1 MKACQVFYLCPANK
15 QGMSQNT
22 FKPTNT
28 FKNATETEPKKKSL
42 TKLAPSRKFVLASG
56 ILSVSLSIF
65 LIVALTSYLFT
76 GSADQSLVESGQD
89 TGLREAGR
97 ETENWAGYL
106 GAWTAHF
113 LIFKGLGYAMFLV
126 PFWLLNFGYRLIFKK
141 SLVLIPGFDWKVAS
155 LLVWG
160 SLLLGNLVFYTG
172 SEEIFGSVSGAVGYE
187 LAAFLNELIGW
198 PSWIL
203 TLALGIVLGLYVFH
217 WNPEKWFASRKKIR
231 PAQVNGSGILS
242 SEPEDTEDNVAVETE
257 KNSNTQNSGDNSP
270 TSLTGTQ
277 VLEDETLSDRKSY
290 PAQENTSSKILIS
303 EIQDLKIEVGA
314 DSSDREIQDTSALEQ
329 NLSAEQLQE
338 KFGLFDPTLEL
349 SGYKFPPLE
358 LLQHHGTQDLEIN
371 TEEIEYNKNR
381 IIETLQHYNITIASI
396 KATVGPTVT
405 LFEIVPDAGIRISKI
420 KSLEDDIAMSLEA
433 LGIRIIAPIPGKGT
447 IGIEV
452 PTKNRV
458 MVSTRSV
465 MATEKFMKSDMD
477 LPIVLGKTISNE
489 VFIADL
495 AKMPHLLMAGA
506 TGQGK
511 SVGINVLLTSLLYK
525 KHPSQL
531 KLVLVDPK
539 KVEMAL
545 YSKLERHF
553 LAALPDAEECI
564 ITDTKKVV
572 NTLNSLCIEMDT
584 RYNLLKDAGC
594 RNIKE
599 YNQKFRERRL
609 NPENGHRFL
618 PFIVLIIDELAD
630 LMMTAGK
637 EVETPI
643 ARLAQLARAIGIH
656 LIVATQR
663 PSVNVI
669 TGIIKANF
677 PARLSFRVSS
687 RIDSRTILDQG
698 GADQLVPGGDM
709 LLSMGSDIIRIQCPF
724 ISTSEVENI
733 CEYIGNQR
741 GYEMAYLLPEA
752 QGDETGSSSDFD
764 PSELDP
770 LLEEAA
776 RLIVAHQQGSTSLI
790 QRKMKLGYNRAGRL
804 IDQMESLGIVGP
816 FEGSKARQVL
826 VDEYR
831 LEQLLGDLR

>member
-1 MKACQVFYLCPANK
+1 
-15 QGMSQNT
+15 MSQNT
-22 FKPTNT
+22 FKASNT
-28 FKNATETEPKKKSL
+28 FKSPAEPESPKKTSSVS
-42 TKLAPSRKFVLASG
+42 LAPGRKFLLVSG
-56 ILSVSLSIF
+56 ILGISLSIF
-65 LIVALTSYLFT
+65 LIIALISFLFT
-76 GSADQSLVESGQD
+76 GQADQSLIESGSD
-89 TGLREAGR
+89 TSLRDAGK
-97 ETENWAGYL
+97 EMENWAGLL
-106 GAWTAHF
+106 GAYAAYY
-113 LIFKGLGYAMFLV
+113 LIFKGMGLGMILV
-126 PFWLLNFGYRLIFKK
+126 PFWILNVGYK
-141 SLVLIPGFDWKVAS
+141 LVFRKALFLIPQFDLKIF
-155 LLVWG
+155 
-160 SLLLGNLVFYTG
+160 SLLLWIATASGLFIYTTSLEAG
-172 SEEIFGSVSGAVGYE
+172 LSWLPGAVGYE
-187 LAAFLNELIGW
+187 IATFLMEMMGW
-198 PSWIL
+198 GSWL
-203 TLALGIVLGLYVFH
+203 FLGVLGVVMGVFIFH
-217 WNPEKWFASRKKIR
+217 WNPERLLGTGPIKAKENKKQPSPKTETPVNEAFEPEEPEEELPKNVALVSPIEEEDDLESVSLPTSVHNDGPDEKKIIATTQDLQIEIGASRTDK
-231 PAQVNGSGILS
+231 
-242 SEPEDTEDNVAVETE
+242 
-257 KNSNTQNSGDNSP
+257 
-270 TSLTGTQ
+270 
-277 VLEDETLSDRKSY
+277 
-290 PAQENTSSKILIS
+290 
-303 EIQDLKIEVGA
+303 EIE
-314 DSSDREIQDTSALEQ
+314 DTSALTES
-329 NLSAEQLQE
+329 LTAEQLQE

-358 LLQHHGTQDLEIN
+358 LLQHHGTGEVEIN
-371 TEEIEYNKNR
+371 TDEIEFNKNR

-452 PTKNRV
+452 PTKNRQ
-458 MVSTRSV
+458 MVSSRSV
-465 MATEKFMKSDMD
+465 MATEKFIKSDMD

-489 VFIADL
+489 VYIADL
-495 AKMPHLLMAGA
+495 AKMPHLLVAGA

-531 KLVLVDPK
+531 KFVLVDPK
-539 KVEMAL
+539 KVEMSL

-572 NTLNSLCIEMDT
+572 NTLNSLCIEMDS

-599 YNQKFRERRL
+599 YNQKFKERRL

-618 PFIVLIIDELAD
+618 PFIVLVIDELAD

-677 PARLSFRVSS
+677 PARLSFRVTSK
-687 RIDSRTILDQG
+687 IDSRTILDQG
-698 GADQLVPGGDM
+698 GANQLVPSGDM
-709 LLSMGSDIIRIQCPF
+709 LLSLGSDMIRIQCPF
-724 ISTSEVENI
+724 ISTNEVEAI
-733 CEYIGNQR
+733 CDYIGNQR

-752 QGDETGSSSDFD
+752 PGDDSGSSLDFD

-770 LLEEAA
+770 LLEESA

-831 LEQLLGDLR
+831 LEQILEDIRK